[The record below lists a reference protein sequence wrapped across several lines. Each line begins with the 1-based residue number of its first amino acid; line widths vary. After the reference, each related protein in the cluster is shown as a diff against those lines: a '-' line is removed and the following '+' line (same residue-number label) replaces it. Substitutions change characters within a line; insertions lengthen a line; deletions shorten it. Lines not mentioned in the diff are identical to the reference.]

1 MYLLP
6 VSLPS
11 SYAAEAEP
19 RSFLTTTARGMGG
32 AGIKSKSAIA
42 PQEDMQIRTD
52 FSEVWLFDN
61 IERYTLFFFFSSL
74 TFSINFSVGLNIY
87 YNN

>member
-6 VSLPS
+6 VALPS
-11 SYAAEAEP
+11 SYAADAKP

-32 AGIKSKSAIA
+32 AEISSKSAIA
-42 PQEDMQIRTD
+42 PQENMQIRTD

-61 IERYTLFFFFSSL
+61 IERYTLYFFHVYLFP
-74 TFSINFSVGLNIY
+74 
-87 YNN
+87 